1 MVIGKIR
8 EKSTLLMVMIGGAM
22 LLFVLDP
29 TMLDSLFSGNP
40 TEIGEIS
47 GNTVDGRNFQEKVDV
62 TVANYKTQTGQTT
75 IDNATTDQLREQTW
89 NQMVRDIVFGDEL
102 EASGVRVSSEEL
114 YDLVQGNN
122 PHPQV
127 VQAFTNPETGQ
138 FDRAQVAQFFARME
152 DDEELK
158 TRWLAFENDIAKLRR
173 SEKYNNL
180 IKKG

>member
-40 TEIGEIS
+40 SEIGEIS
-47 GNTVDGRNFQEKVDV
+47 GNTVDGRKFQEKVDV
-62 TVANYKTQTGQTT
+62 TVANYKTQSGQTT

-89 NQMVRDIVFGDEL
+89 SQMVREIVFGDEL
-102 EASGVRVSSEEL
+102 EAAGVRVSNEEL

-127 VQAFTNPETGQ
+127 VQAFTNRETGQ
-138 FDRAQVAQFFARME
+138 F
-152 DDEELK
+152 
-158 TRWLAFENDIAKLRR
+158 
-173 SEKYNNL
+173 
-180 IKKG
+180 